1 MGFVTP
7 SLITIDELHTS
18 RTYSDENGQIS
29 ASRSFVAYTTESDGT
44 VGLSGLLRN
53 PSVPKTGDKHPE
65 IASLTVVGVSLSPM
79 DESRGA
85 YTIDVS
91 YSGSGGEGGSYV
103 GVGFMDDNV
112 SMNIVYT
119 DVWRTDP
126 DVDGISDGDGDS
138 DVGGN
143 CADTAGNPVSFP
155 LPMLELKYTEH
166 ITHAPNFNAFS
177 SFVATRNR
185 YPFAG
190 APTGTVVYMG
200 ASSKRLTPDVWSVTH
215 SFAADQSFHHRRQRA
230 KTDSEGIVQQKEQS
244 TSGLST
250 AEGETGHCAER
261 VMWVQPFP
269 NKTDFYSLLE
279 FNPY

>member
-7 SLITIDELHTS
+7 NLITIDELHTS

-29 ASRSFVAYTTESDGT
+29 ASRSFVAYTTESDGA

-53 PSVPKTGDKHPE
+53 PSVPKAGDKHPE

-112 SMNIVYT
+112 SMSVQYI
-119 DVWRTDP
+119 DVWR
-126 DVDGISDGDGDS
+126 VDTGAPEEPYAGGDI
-138 DVGGN
+138 GGG
-143 CADTAGNPVSFP
+143 CADSGGNPVSFP
-155 LPMLELKYTEH
+155 LPLLELKYTEH
-166 ITHAPNFNAFS
+166 ITHAPNFAAYS
-177 SFVATRNR
+177 QFVAKRNLGL
-185 YPFAG
+185 FAG
-190 APTGTVVYMG
+190 AAYGTVVYMG

-215 SFAADQSFHHRRQRA
+215 SFMCDSMFKHARQRA
-230 KTDSEGIVQQKEQS
+230 KTDIDGQIVQNDLPDG
-244 TSGLST
+244 SGDG
-250 AEGETGHCAER
+250 EGTCAEM

-269 NKTDFYSLLE
+269 DRVNLYSLFE
-279 FNPY
+279 FNPYP

>member
-85 YTIDVS
+85 YTIEVS

-112 SMNIVYT
+112 SMSVQYI
-119 DVWRTDP
+119 DVWRTDAN
-126 DVDGISDGDGDS
+126 VSLEDGDGDT
-138 DVGGN
+138 DIAGN
-143 CADTAGNPVSFP
+143 CADTAGNPISFP

-166 ITHAPNFNAFS
+166 ITHAPDFNFFS
-177 SFVATRNR
+177 TFVATRNNA
-185 YPFAG
+185 PFAG
-190 APTGTVVYMG
+190 AITGSVVYMG

-215 SFAADQSFHHRRQRA
+215 TFAADQLFKHRRQRA
-230 KTDSEGIVQQKEQS
+230 KTDTTGTVVQKEQS
-244 TSGLST
+244 SSGVTS
-250 AEGETGHCAER
+250 AEGEVGACAER

-269 NKTDFYSLLE
+269 STSNFYSLLE